1 MITKHFGSDFPS
13 SRQLLADLNGVLINS
28 HNVLVNHFFDWTFG
42 IMFLF
47 DQLIRNNS
55 YIYYETKKY
64 IFFNFCFQDYPRLQ
78 PTDTFLNIGGI
89 QIPKN
94 NLAENKKALDEMSP
108 VKKTRN
114 KFG

>member
-28 HNVLVNHFFDWTFG
+28 HNVLVNHFFNWTFG
-42 IMFLF
+42 IMFCLTNLLEITVTF
-47 DQLIRNNS
+47 IMKPRN
-55 YIYYETKKY
+55 K
-64 IFFNFCFQDYPRLQ
+64 FFKSCFQDYPRLQ

-108 VKKTRN
+108 VKTPETDLDS
-114 KFG
+114 

>member
-1 MITKHFGSDFPS
+1 MIWFNQRIQF
-13 SRQLLADLNGVLINS
+13 
-28 HNVLVNHFFDWTFG
+28 
-42 IMFLF
+42 
-47 DQLIRNNS
+47 IRNYC

-64 IFFNFCFQDYPRLQ
+64 FFKFCFQDYPRLQ

-108 VKKTRN
+108 VKNPETN
-114 KFG
+114 LDSSTFSIAFNNYQHGQVQ